1 MFSRDYAELF
11 STFNTYKIK
20 YLVVGAHA
28 VIFYSQPRFTKDMDV
43 WVPAELNDP
52 QRVYEAL
59 KAYGAPLRRMT
70 PKNFQD
76 PTMIFQIGVPP
87 VRVDILVSLP
97 GVSAAEAWKRR
108 RRSRYGRVPINI
120 IGFDNLIQAKKAIG
134 RLQDRLDLEK
144 LLPGA
149 RNKKR

>member
-1 MFSRDYAELF
+1 MFSHDYAELF

-43 WVPAELNDP
+43 WVPTEINDP

-59 KAYGAPLRRMT
+59 KAYGAPLRRIT
-70 PKNFQD
+70 PEDFQD
-76 PTMIFQIGVPP
+76 PTMILQIGVPP
-87 VRVDILVSLP
+87 VRVDILVSVL
-97 GVSAAEAWKRR
+97 GVSAKEVWKRR

-120 IGFDNLIQAKKAIG
+120 IGFDDLIKAKQAMD
-134 RLQDRLDLEK
+134 RSQDRLDLEK
-144 LLPGA
+144 LLPKA
-149 RNKKR
+149 KREKR